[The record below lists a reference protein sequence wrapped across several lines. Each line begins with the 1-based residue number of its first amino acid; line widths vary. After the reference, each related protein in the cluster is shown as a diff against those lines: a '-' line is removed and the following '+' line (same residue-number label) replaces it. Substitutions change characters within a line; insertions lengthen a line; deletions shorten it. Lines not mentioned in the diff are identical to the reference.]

1 MEQEKL
7 VYVDRRNTSC
17 LKWDELKA
25 RFGEDDLLP
34 LWIADMDFKAPALV
48 AQRLH
53 ELCDH
58 GAFGY
63 YKTPESYYNAFLN
76 WERERHGYAP
86 RREWLRFSP
95 GIVAG
100 INWLVTLLTE
110 PGDGIIVMTPV
121 YYPFFYAVRDHG
133 RTLVESPL
141 VNTDGIYTVDFA
153 RFERDITENN
163 IKVFILSSPH
173 NPAGRVWQR
182 DELARMCEICEKHG
196 VVILSDEIHQDLV
209 QTGHK
214 HVPTAL
220 VAGKPEKVVT
230 FASASKTFN
239 LAGFGNAFVVIPDD
253 ELRERFDAFVKPLH
267 LTSGSIDGYVA
278 AQASFEGGAG
288 WLASLLEQVRE
299 NDGIMRAV
307 LAEGL
312 PRAVV
317 SPLEGT
323 YLQWIDLRAY
333 LKPGE
338 EEEMIAR
345 RCRLAVDYGDWFGAV
360 GTGFIRV
367 NLATKAEHIRM
378 AAEALVRELGARA

>member
-7 VYVDRRNTSC
+7 VYTDRRNTGC

-58 GAFGY
+58 GVFGY
-63 YKTPESYYNAFLN
+63 YKTPESYYTAFLN
-76 WERERHGYAP
+76 WERERHGYEP
-86 RREWLRFSP
+86 QRDWLRYSP

-100 INWLVTLLTE
+100 INWLVTLLTR

-141 VNTDGIYTVDFA
+141 VNDGGVYTVDFA

-163 IKVFILSSPH
+163 VKVFILSSPH

-182 DELARMCEICEKHG
+182 EELARMCEICEKHG

-209 QTGHK
+209 QPGHK
-214 HVPTAL
+214 HLPTAL

-239 LAGFGNAFVVIPDD
+239 LAGFNNAFVVIPDD
-253 ELRERFDAFVKPLH
+253 ELRAKFDAFVKPLH
-267 LTSGSIDGYVA
+267 LTGGSIDGYVA
-278 AQASFEGGAG
+278 AQAAFEGGAG

-299 NDGIMRAV
+299 NDGIMRAI

-345 RCRLAVDYGDWFGAV
+345 RCRLAVDYGDWFGPV

-367 NLATKAEHIRM
+367 NLATKAEHIRA
-378 AAEALVRELGARA
+378 AAEALVRELKA